1 MKTCPSGNTLWL
13 FLIRRHSCFG
23 GRNSMF
29 LSNNKTLCKYRAS
42 SAGWRP
48 TLPNNQPSFH
58 ATSSITLKKILDRP
72 SFMCLNCKIP
82 LSLPIQKEMCFRVRR
97 DCRHQTIRTPRHFKR
112 KYITCLFS
120 SCQRRCSRQ
129 RRKRGQFCTSSLTSR
144 YSSFCVPT
152 FLFSLAEALVLQL
165 PEY

>member
-1 MKTCPSGNTLWL
+1 
-13 FLIRRHSCFG
+13 
-23 GRNSMF
+23 
-29 LSNNKTLCKYRAS
+29 
-42 SAGWRP
+42 
-48 TLPNNQPSFH
+48 
-58 ATSSITLKKILDRP
+58 
-72 SFMCLNCKIP
+72 
-82 LSLPIQKEMCFRVRR
+82 MCFRVRR

-129 RRKRGQFCTSSLTSR
+129 RGKRGQFCTSSLTSR

-165 PEY
+165 PEYQDTSSFHLVNASCFFFSICLYNFQLVMNRFRFSFKCLVGRHNIFAFYLFFFFSLKRKNKNGNNAQPNI